1 MFRSFFEKVYNSK
14 NISDAYDTKPD
25 ILVYAGLRAEK
36 FVANKFPEK
45 DFENILEAIE
55 NIKKINPKFIVL
67 ISTIDVYN
75 SPVNVSEETLIDF
88 ENLEPYGKN
97 RLYLEKWVEE
107 NIDNHLIIRLPGLFG
122 ENMKKNFIFDLINF
136 IPSLLNEKLYTEF
149 SLKEEIIKKYYQLN
163 SDGFYK
169 CKNINDEERKELAE
183 IFKKL
188 NFSALN
194 FTDSR
199 GLFQFYNLKYLWKH
213 IEIAMNNNIK
223 KLNLATE
230 PVSISEIY
238 EYINKKEF
246 INKTSSKPPNY
257 NFKTIHDKV
266 FNGNNGYIFTK
277 GEMLKEIKKFVG
289 DNK

>member
-1 MFRSFFEKVYNSK
+1 M
-14 NISDAYDTKPD
+14 
-25 ILVYAGLRAEK
+25 
-36 FVANKFPEK
+36 
-45 DFENILEAIE
+45 
-55 NIKKINPKFIVL
+55 
-67 ISTIDVYN
+67 
-75 SPVNVSEETLIDF
+75 
-88 ENLEPYGKN
+88 GKN

-122 ENMKKNFIFDLINF
+122 ENIKKNFIFDLINF

-169 CKNINDEERKELAE
+169 CKNINDEERKELTE

-199 GLFQFYNLKYLWKH
+199 GIFQFYNLKYLWKH

-257 NFKTIHDKV
+257 NFK
-266 FNGNNGYIFTK
+266 NN
-277 GEMLKEIKKFVG
+277 L
-289 DNK
+289 